1 MTKRNLA
8 TLALLSFLTSPL
20 ARAQQPAAPQPAQS
34 VTWQHELRIEG
45 HLALSYSPDGAFSP
59 DGSTLAVAE
68 QRRVFLVSLKNGS
81 VVKITP
87 ALPHVTDLQIQSA
100 NYVSADQLFILA
112 SGVLKTNRG
121 SRVPELAFQ
130 WNIPGNKLAG
140 KIESLGGQGGF
151 LPVRYFPRIGYAAL
165 YKDST
170 YTLWNPVTGRA
181 GGVTIPELKHPPLV
195 FAFSPDGH
203 WLLLAQ
209 IETNATPNPVVVEL
223 KQHAFVNVLAGH
235 HGAVL
240 SMTFSRDGK
249 MLETSCED
257 GKVRLWSV
265 PAWNLVQTLS
275 GNLGPVHWAEFSP
288 DGSLVAS
295 AGQDRTVRVWNVQTG
310 ALLETLSESKQPLLT
325 VAFSPNGRYLAATSQ
340 SEVHAWVRVSPE
352 TRR

>member
-1 MTKRNLA
+1 MAQRNVAILV
-8 TLALLSFLTSPL
+8 LILLL
-20 ARAQQPAAPQPAQS
+20 APQLGPAQRPAGPHPPQN
-34 VTWQHELRIEG
+34 VAWQHELRIEG
-45 HLALSYSPDGAFSP
+45 HLALAYSPDGAFSP
-59 DGSTLAVAE
+59 DGSTLAVVE
-68 QRRVFLVSLKNGS
+68 QQRVLLVSLINGS

-87 ALPHVTDLQIQSA
+87 ALPHITDLQIQSA
-100 NYVSADQLFILA
+100 NYVSPEQLFILA
-112 SGVLKTNRG
+112 SGVVKTNRG

-130 WNIPGNKLAG
+130 WNIPGNKLAS

-151 LPVRYFPRIGYAAL
+151 LPVRYFSRIGYVAL

-170 YTLWNPVTGRA
+170 FTLWNPVTGR
-181 GGVTIPELKHPPLV
+181 GGSVAIPELKHPPLV

-223 KQHAFVNVLAGH
+223 NQHAFVNVLPGH

-249 MLETSCED
+249 MLATSCED

-265 PAWNLVQTLS
+265 PAWNLVQTLT

-295 AGQDRTVRVWNVQTG
+295 AGEDRTVRVWDTKTG
-310 ALLETLSESKQPLLT
+310 ALLQTLSESKQPLLT

-340 SEVHAWVRVSPE
+340 NEVHAWVRASP
-352 TRR
+352 

>member
-1 MTKRNLA
+1 MVL
-8 TLALLSFLTSPL
+8 LALLGPQLV
-20 ARAQQPAAPQPAQS
+20 RAQRPAETQPPQT
-34 VTWQHELRIEG
+34 VFWRHELRIEG

-59 DGSTLAVAE
+59 GGSTLAVVD

-81 VVKITP
+81 VVKVTP
-87 ALPHVTDLQIQSA
+87 ELPHITELQIQSA
-100 NYVSADQLFILA
+100 NYVSPDQLFILA
-112 SGVLKTNRG
+112 SGVIKTNRG

-130 WNIPGNKLAG
+130 WNISGNKLAS
-140 KIESLGGQGGF
+140 KIESLGAQGGF

-170 YTLWNPVTGRA
+170 FTLWNPVTGRA
-181 GGVTIPELKHPPLV
+181 GSVTIPELKHPPLV
-195 FAFSPDGH
+195 FAFSPDGR

-223 KQHAFVNVLAGH
+223 KQRSFVNVLAGH
-235 HGAVL
+235 HGAVF

-249 MLETSCED
+249 MLETSSED

-265 PAWNLVQTLS
+265 PAWNLVQTLT

-295 AGQDRTVRVWNVQTG
+295 AGEDRTVRVWDVKTG
-310 ALLETLSESKQPLLT
+310 VLLETLSEGTQPLLT

-340 SEVHAWVRVSPE
+340 NEVHAWVRTSP
-352 TRR
+352 